1 MAFGGEE
8 FTTVANAEDREL
20 FALLPDAAEK
30 PLRAWMAHTHTRLR
44 PVGWSDKGATDAQV
58 VAVYAERRHERVRKL
73 VLKYCPPGDDVVN
86 EPPRHAWAQTHSPGE
101 FFARR
106 LVGQPWDPVE
116 LEDNGWIMFQ
126 EVAGSLRRY
135 RSLGK
140 DFDQEGFALGRLVG
154 ICAQIVSCALAEWN
168 TQGPQ
173 LAEERTDV
181 PGFLGM
187 LLGVRMAPDGK
198 VDRWAAARPRLT
210 TPIEGGYQRWI
221 RLPGESA
228 EFPHPIVLA
237 RDPSLT
243 GAAEFL
249 PLVGHGHGDLH
260 LGNVIHPLGEATPEQ
275 PFRLIDLSNY
285 DPKAPLARD
294 PAHLILSIVG
304 RTLRHLTPDQRLHL
318 ARFLV
323 RPEYPSRGEIPAGL
337 GELAETSRKTAA
349 SWAEDYD
356 VEDEWAEQYL
366 LSLIGCG
373 LLFAARRTTREED
386 REWFFGLAAR
396 AGRAY
401 LDDYGRGD
409 QDSAASASGAGLERP
424 VATARLAGR
433 ASAPV
438 LQAGDKGRLWN
449 VPPLVAHAVQRTGP
463 LSEVR
468 RHMLTTPAGVV
479 VVHGAP
485 GTGKTQLAVDCAR
498 QHAAAGGR
506 VAWFSCSR
514 PELLGEQLAELADD
528 FTHNAPADS
537 AAAASRVFRTL
548 SPAGSW
554 LVVFDDVPDPSSI
567 AHFIDSAREAGAGTV
582 ITSRSPH
589 FRQLADHCLELYG
602 FDPAESVELLRRFV
616 DEVPAPDAEAL
627 AASLDHLPLMLAQAG
642 EFMHGS
648 GLTVAGFLKL
658 LKNNR
663 AGLAGSA
670 STDVA
675 LDRLD
680 RESPSAGALLRLC
693 ACMAAAPV
701 PVAVLDSGH
710 RHLPPGVVDG
720 PDPLLSLAKTVS
732 AAARTGLLSVGYGQ
746 CRLHGYFRTVLRD
759 LLGDEETAELTGRAR
774 RILSEANP
782 GQPGDLRSW
791 PGYRE
796 LLPHVLET
804 GVVRETDP
812 RSRLLILDLAQY
824 LVTQGDA
831 RTALNLAEEAFHIW
845 RAQSGADDAETL
857 AAMSQR
863 ARAHFYLGE
872 HQRAVNLDNEVL
884 DRRRQLLGE
893 DHPDTLTAMEHL
905 AVSLTTAGRTAGT
918 AGEGLLSR
926 AGELHDA
933 VVSTSRRT
941 LGDDHVETLRA
952 RHNQAFHLRTVGDH
966 DGARALEE
974 TVYSGLRKVRGEESP
989 DTLRSAH
996 ALAHDLRRLGDRQRA
1011 RNLQERV
1018 MDGYR
1023 TLFGPGHLETLRSA
1037 QALVGDLRQLG
1048 EHDRARE
1055 LHTDT
1060 LERIRQ
1066 GRGSG
1071 TAETG

>member
-1 MAFGGEE
+1 M
-8 FTTVANAEDREL
+8 VKAEDREL
-20 FALLPDAAEK
+20 FALLPDAARE
-30 PLRAWMAHTHTRLR
+30 PLRAWMAHTKTRLR
-44 PVGWSDKGATDAQV
+44 PVGWSDRGATAAQV
-58 VAVYAERRHERVRKL
+58 IAVYAERRDERMRKL
-73 VLKYCPPGDDVVN
+73 VLKYCPPGDDVMN
-86 EPPRHAWAQTHSPGE
+86 EPPRHAWAQTHSPAE

-106 LVGQPWDPVE
+106 LVGQPWEAVE
-116 LEDNGWIMFQ
+116 LGDNGWIMFQ

-140 DFDQEGFALGRLVG
+140 DLDQEGFAPGRLVDT
-154 ICAQIVSCALAEWN
+154 CAQIVSCALAEWN
-168 TQGPQ
+168 THGPQ
-173 LAEERTDV
+173 LAEERTDA
-181 PGFLGM
+181 PGFLRM
-187 LLGVRMAPDGK
+187 LLGVRIAPDGK
-198 VDRWAAARPRLT
+198 VDRWAAARPGLT

-228 EFPHPIVLA
+228 EFPHPIVVA

-243 GAAEFL
+243 DASGFL

-260 LGNVIHPLGEATPEQ
+260 LGNVIHPRGEATPER
-275 PFRLIDLSNY
+275 PFRFIDLSNY
-285 DPKAPLARD
+285 DPQAPLARD
-294 PAHLILSIVG
+294 PAHLVLSIVG
-304 RTLRHLTPDQRLHL
+304 RTLRHLTSDQRLHL

-337 GELAETSRKTAA
+337 GELAERIRETAV
-349 SWAEDYD
+349 SWAEQYD

-401 LDDYGRGD
+401 LDDYGRGG
-409 QDSAASASGAGLERP
+409 QDGAATAGSTE
-424 VATARLAGR
+424 VEWSQATARLTVR
-433 ASAPV
+433 ASAPD
-438 LQAGDKGRLWN
+438 LQAGGNGRLWN
-449 VPPLVAHAVQRTGP
+449 VPPLVAHAIQRTLP

-468 RHMLTTPAGVV
+468 RHMSMTPAGVV

-498 QHAAAGGR
+498 RHAAAGGG

-537 AAAASRVFRTL
+537 AAAAGRVFRTL

-554 LVVFDDVPDPSSI
+554 LVVFDDVPDPSHI
-567 AHFIDSAREAGAGTV
+567 APFIASAREAGTGTV

-602 FDPAESVELLRRFV
+602 FEREESVELLRRFL
-616 DEVPAPDAEAL
+616 DEVPAQDAEAL

-648 GLTVAGFLKL
+648 GLTVAAFLKL

-663 AGLAGSA
+663 AGLAGST

-675 LDRLD
+675 LRRLD

-701 PVAVLDSGH
+701 PIVVLDSGH

-720 PDPLLSLAKTVS
+720 PDPLLSLARTVS
-732 AAARTGLLSVGYGQ
+732 AAAKSGLLSVGYGQ
-746 CRLHGYFRTVLRD
+746 CRLHGFFRTALRD
-759 LLGDEETAELTGRAR
+759 LLSVEETADLTGRAR
-774 RILSEANP
+774 RILAEANP

-791 PGYRE
+791 PGYRK

-804 GVVRETDP
+804 GVVRETD
-812 RSRLLILDLAQY
+812 RRCRLLILDLAQY

-845 RAQSGADDAETL
+845 RAQSGADDSETL

-872 HQRAVNLDNEVL
+872 HQRAVDLDHEVL

-893 DHPDTLTAMEHL
+893 NHPDTLTAMEHL
-905 AVSLTTAGRTAGT
+905 AVSLTSAGRTAGT

-926 AGELHDA
+926 AGELHDT
-933 VVSTSRRT
+933 VVSTCLRT

-952 RHNQAFHLRTVGDH
+952 RHNHAFHLRTVGDH
-966 DGARALEE
+966 GGARALEE
-974 TVYSGLRKVRGEESP
+974 TVYSGLRKIRGEGFP

-996 ALAHDLRRLGDRQRA
+996 ALAHDLRRAGDRRGA
-1011 RNLQERV
+1011 RDLQERV

-1023 TLFGPGHLETLRSA
+1023 ILFGPDHFETLGSA
-1037 QALVGDLRQLG
+1037 QALIGDLRRLG
-1048 EHDRARE
+1048 ENGRARE

-1060 LERIRQ
+1060 LERILRA
-1066 GRGSG
+1066 RGPG
-1071 TAETG
+1071 AAQAG

>member
-1 MAFGGEE
+1 
-8 FTTVANAEDREL
+8 
-20 FALLPDAAEK
+20 
-30 PLRAWMAHTHTRLR
+30 MAHTKTRLR
-44 PVGWSDKGATDAQV
+44 PVGWSDRGATAAQV
-58 VAVYAERRHERVRKL
+58 IAVYAERRNERIRKL
-73 VLKYCPPGDDVVN
+73 VLKYCPPGDDVMN
-86 EPPRHAWAQTHSPGE
+86 EPPRHAWAQTHSPAE

-106 LVGQPWDPVE
+106 LVGQPWDAVE
-116 LEDNGWIMFQ
+116 LGDNGWVMFQ

-140 DFDQEGFALGRLVG
+140 DLDREGFALGRLVG
-154 ICAQIVSCALAEWN
+154 TCAQIVSSALGEWN

-181 PGFLGM
+181 PGFLRM
-187 LLGVRMAPDGK
+187 LLGVRIDAGKK
-198 VDRWAAARPRLT
+198 VDRWAATRADLT
-210 TPIEGGYQRWI
+210 MPIEGGYQRWI
-221 RLPGESA
+221 RLPGESV
-228 EFPHPIVLA
+228 EFPHPIVVA

-243 GAAEFL
+243 DASAL
-249 PLVGHGHGDLH
+249 VPLVGHGHGDLH
-260 LGNVIHPLGEATPEQ
+260 LGNVIHPLGDATPEQ
-275 PFRLIDLSNY
+275 PFRFIDLSNY

-304 RTLRHLTPDQRLHL
+304 RTLRHLTSDQRLHL

-323 RPEYPSRGEIPAGL
+323 RPGDPSRGEIPAGL
-337 GELAETSRKTAA
+337 GELAEQTCRTAI
-349 SWAEDYD
+349 SWAARYD

-401 LDDYGRGD
+401 LDDYGRAG
-409 QDSAASASGAGLERP
+409 QDG
-424 VATARLAGR
+424 ATADSGELEQPEATVHVVGR
-433 ASAPV
+433 ASAPI
-438 LQAGDKGRLWN
+438 LRTGGDVRLWN
-449 VPPLVAHAVQRTGP
+449 VPPLVAHAIQRSGPLAEVQRQM
-463 LSEVR
+463 S
-468 RHMLTTPAGVV
+468 MTPAGVV

-485 GTGKTQLAVDCAR
+485 GTGKTQLAVACAR
-498 QHAAAGGR
+498 RHAATGGR

-528 FTHNAPADS
+528 FTSDAPADS
-537 AAAASRVFRTL
+537 AAAAGRVFRTL

-554 LVVFDDVPDPSSI
+554 LLVFDDVLDPSHVAPFI
-567 AHFIDSAREAGAGTV
+567 ASAHQAGAGTL

-602 FDPAESVELLRRFV
+602 LAREESVQLLRRFL
-616 DEVPAPDAEAL
+616 DEAPAQDAETL
-627 AASLDHLPLMLAQAG
+627 AESLDHLPLMLAQAG

-648 GLTVAGFLKL
+648 GLTVAAFLKL
-658 LKNNR
+658 LKHNG
-663 AGLAGSA
+663 AGVAGSR

-680 RESPSAGALLRLC
+680 HESPSAGALLRLC

-701 PVAVLDSGH
+701 PIAVLDSGH
-710 RHLPPGVVDG
+710 RHLPPGMVDG
-720 PDPLLSLAKTVS
+720 PDPLLSLARTVS
-732 AAARTGLLSVGYGQ
+732 AAAKTGLLSVGYGQ
-746 CRLHGYFRTVLRD
+746 CRLHGFFRTMLRD
-759 LLGDEETAELTGRAR
+759 GLGDEEAADLTARAR
-774 RILSEANP
+774 RILAEANP

-791 PGYRE
+791 PGYRQ

-804 GVVRETDP
+804 GVVRETD
-812 RSRLLILDLAQY
+812 RRCRLLILDLTQY

-831 RTALNLAEEAFHIW
+831 RTAMNLAEEAFHIW
-845 RAQSGADDAETL
+845 RAQSGADDTDTL
-857 AAMSQR
+857 SVMSQR

-872 HQRAVNLDNEVL
+872 HRHAVDLDQEVL

-893 DHPDTLTAMEHL
+893 NHPDTLTAMEHL
-905 AVSLTTAGRTAGT
+905 AVSLTTAGRMAGT

-926 AGELHDA
+926 AGELHDT
-933 VVSTSRRT
+933 VVSTCRRT
-941 LGDDHVETLRA
+941 LGDDHLETLRA
-952 RHNQAFHLRTVGDH
+952 RHNQAFHLRTVGDNS
-966 DGARALEE
+966 GARALEE
-974 TVYSGLRKVRGEESP
+974 MVYAGLLANRGEESP

-996 ALAHDLRRLGDRQRA
+996 ALAHDLRKAGDRRGA
-1011 RNLQERV
+1011 RDLQERV
-1018 MDGYR
+1018 MYGYR
-1023 TLFGPGHLETLRSA
+1023 ALFGPSHLETLGAA
-1037 QALVGDLRQLG
+1037 QALVGDLRLLG

-1060 LERIRQ
+1060 LERILGARE
-1066 GRGSG
+1066 SG
-1071 TAETG
+1071 TAESD